1 MTVTI
6 TVTTNGPF
14 VIEASDIPHVSI
26 VDARGQSSA
35 VANDGTSI
43 ALCRCG
49 HSGNKP
55 YCDGTHSTIGFTDG
69 E

>member
-6 TVTTNGPF
+6 TVTSNGPF
-14 VIEASDIPHVSI
+14 VLEADDSSRVAITDV
-26 VDARGQSSA
+26 RGNAQSP
-35 VANDGTSI
+35 VAQPV

-49 HSGNKP
+49 HSASKP